1 MILICASVMNPEY
14 VPTPWQ
20 GTLITLGVAL
30 FSVSFNIWGARQ
42 LPLFEGFIMLFD
54 ILGMFAVLI
63 PLWVLAPKVSASEVF
78 GQAENFG
85 GWPTLGTGVIV
96 GQIAALGVFV
106 GADSAAHMAEEVANA
121 SIVVPRMMMATVAF
135 NTITGFVSIIT
146 YCFCVQDLEEQV
158 VNSTAAFPFIDIF
171 ATAVGSR
178 GGAVAMTVPFIVLTI
193 SCCINAVAAASRQ
206 AWAFA
211 KDDGLPFPGWF
222 AKVITINHVPLPINA
237 LGITLAVVLVCLCFD
252 DSADAG

>member
-1 MILICASVMNPEY
+1 MILICASITNSNY

-54 ILGMFAVLI
+54 VLGMFAVLI
-63 PLWVLAPKVSASEVF
+63 PLWALAPKVSAREVF
-78 GQAENFG
+78 GESKNFG
-85 GWPTLGTGVIV
+85 GWLTLGTGVIV

-106 GADSAAHMAEEVANA
+106 GADSAAHMAGEVSNA

-135 NTITGFVSIIT
+135 NVITGFVSIIT
-146 YCFCVQDLEEQV
+146 YCFCIQSLEEQV
-158 VNSTAAFPFIDIF
+158 LISTAVFPFIDIF
-171 ATAVGSR
+171 ATAVGST

-193 SCCINAVAAASRQ
+193 SCCINAIAAASRQ
-206 AWAFA
+206 AWAFS
-211 KDDGLPFPGWF
+211 KDHGLPFPRWF
-222 AKVITINHVPLPINA
+222 AKIVLINNTPLPIDA
-237 LGITLAVVLVCLCFD
+237 LAITLVIVLVRSPGHPFLRLN
-252 DSADAG
+252 